1 MCPTFYTF
9 TLVQILKPE
18 QNTAA
23 IILCFP
29 NAMQLSEQFQG
40 RLEEECLREGRGR
53 EGEREREKEERLKE
67 SEASDASALL
77 WPSACMCKLLG

>member
-40 RLEEECLREGRGR
+40 RLEEECLREG
-53 EGEREREKEERLKE
+53 EREREREGGDIERERGLGCLC
-67 SEASDASALL
+67 SALAL
-77 WPSACMCKLLG
+77 CMYV